1 MKCPKCRYVSFDYNQ
16 VCPMCEKDLMAVRNS
31 LNLPDFRPNPP
42 FLLGILMGDVEHSE
56 FEPEFGAFTHITDI
70 EGEDLEIQ
78 METEIPEGP
87 VEASSTERAAEPYS
101 QEKDSYAHSAP
112 EQTLYD
118 EAEMVTSRIDKKKKG
133 RSPRSGG
140 S

>member
-70 EGEDLEIQ
+70 EGEDLE
-78 METEIPEGP
+78 T
-87 VEASSTERAAEPYS
+87 EASSTERAAEPYS
-101 QEKDSYAHSAP
+101 QDKDSYAHSAP

>member
-42 FLLGILMGDVEHSE
+42 FLLGILTGDAEQGE
-56 FEPEFGAFTHITDI
+56 FEPGFDAFTHITDI
-70 EGEDLEIQ
+70 EGEDLELHL
-78 METEIPEGP
+78 ETEIPEGP
-87 VEASSTERAAEPYS
+87 AEATSTERAAEPHS
-101 QEKDSYAHSAP
+101 QEKDSYAHPAP

-133 RSPRSGG
+133 PPPRSGA